1 MHLQDPTSLLQVHN
15 FATEIFQRTM
25 DHMVED
31 LHGVEVIMDD
41 VPVIIVGDE
50 ATHDERLMKF
60 RERASKEGLKLNK
73 EKCKIC
79 LM

>member
-1 MHLQDPTSLLQVHN
+1 MHLQDPSWLLRVHN

-60 RERASKEGLKLNK
+60 RERA
-73 EKCKIC
+73 
-79 LM
+79 